1 MMIDATL
8 IEINDKTNKTTVIQ
22 YAYRYWFFF
31 LKKKIENDKIRIFF
45 KKIRLFCEK
54 KRTLS

>member
-31 LKKKIENDKIRIFF
+31 FEKKIENDKIRIFF